1 MTYPATVDF
10 DADRR
15 ITRWHPLVQWLLAI
29 PHLIVADVLSTLR
42 HVLTLISFFTV
53 LFTERIPRPLFDMIA
68 TTYRYEWRALS
79 YALFLHEDYPPFD
92 FKPTAEDN
100 GAEPHTSLTITYPER
115 LNRWKPLYKWFLAIP
130 HYFVA
135 LALAIAALFVVLASF
150 FAVVFTGEYPQAM
163 RDFLVGV
170 YRYGLRVQAYVG
182 LLTDTYPPFRL
193 AA

>member
-1 MTYPATVDF
+1 MAYPARVDF

-92 FKPTAEDN
+92 FKPAADDN
-100 GAEPHTSLTITYPER
+100 GVEPHTALTITYPER

-130 HYFVA
+130 HYFVMIA
-135 LALAIAALFVVLASF
+135 LAVASLLVVLASF
-150 FAVVFTGEYPQAM
+150 FAVVFTGNYPQAM
-163 RDFLVGV
+163 RDFLVGA

-193 AA
+193 T

>member
-1 MTYPATVDF
+1 MSLPMAYPAQLDF

-42 HVLTLISFFTV
+42 NVLTLISFFTV

-92 FKPTAEDN
+92 FKPAAEDN
-100 GAEPHTSLTITYPER
+100 GAEPHTALTITYPEH
-115 LNRWKPLYKWFLAIP
+115 LNRWKPLYN
-130 HYFVA
+130 VM
-135 LALAIAALFVVLASF
+135 LALAIAAQFVVIASF
-150 FAVVFTGEYPQAM
+150 FAVVFTGNYPQAM